1 MAGKQR
7 LIRQALK
14 SARDPARADFYE
26 LVRNLDRSDPA
37 MPPTGWA
44 DSAREEQL
52 RFSQRPEFRS
62 SDHTVAGVTATDAG
76 NAQATIEVFS
86 PGLCGV
92 DGPMPLDFT
101 GMVLNQT
108 RNNYD
113 YVLQR
118 FLDLINHRFIALNY
132 RAYAENSQ
140 AVSFDQTRERD
151 LITRINRA
159 LAGADPQGDFRLPPY
174 GAEFLGPVNLY
185 HSAGKAGLE
194 AALERFFG
202 IRIRVRPF
210 RFETYTIPVSM
221 RCVLGRRN
229 ATLGQSAQI
238 GSHYFSNTKK
248 FVLRVGPM
256 AFRDCVDLLPGGR
269 KYRQLN
275 ELVNFYLRKPMSYDL
290 EFVLKKDSLEG
301 VTLNGGYALGRSTC
315 FKFKDEGG
323 NCILTINAS
332 RLETRGETSGG

>member
-14 SARDPARADFYE
+14 SARDPARVDFYE
-26 LVRNLDRSDPA
+26 LVRNLDRSDPD

-44 DSAREEQL
+44 GSAREEQL
-52 RFSQRPEFRS
+52 RFSQRPEFHS
-62 SDHTVAGVTATDAG
+62 SDHTVAGVTVPEKGT
-76 NAQATIEVFS
+76 AQATIEVFS

-101 GMVLNQT
+101 GMVMNQT

-118 FLDLINHRFIALNY
+118 FLDLINHRFIALFY
-132 RAYAENSQ
+132 RAHAANSE
-140 AVSFDQTRERD
+140 AISFDQEQERD
-151 LITRINRA
+151 LNTRIARA
-159 LAGADPQGDFRLPPY
+159 LSGADPHGKFNLPPY
-174 GAEFLGPVNLY
+174 AAESLGPVNLY
-185 HSAGKAGLE
+185 QCAGKAGLE
-194 AALERFFG
+194 RALERFFG
-202 IRIRVRPF
+202 ICIKVKPF
-210 RFETYTIPVSM
+210 IFETYTIPVPM

-229 ATLGQSAQI
+229 ATLGQDAQI

-248 FVLRVGPM
+248 IVLRLGPM
-256 AFRDCVDLLPGGR
+256 DFKDCGDLLPGGR

-275 ELVNFYLRKPMSYDL
+275 ELINFYLRKPLSYDL

-301 VTLNGGYALGRSTC
+301 VSLNGGYALGRSTC
-315 FKFKDEGG
+315 FKFKHEGG
-323 NCILTINAS
+323 NCIMTINAS
-332 RLETRGETSGG
+332 RLETRGETLGG